1 MFRAIQRGGELGMTS
16 RLGSSF
22 RPKSKFTL
30 RSAETFSRKVW
41 RLTEKYQK
49 NSCLILGRQKLQL
62 GRSFSCAKQ
71 FSSWLEV
78 FKQLDFDNYAWND
91 VILSIKQLISWKQ
104 FYELIDARILVKLRV
119 LSFVCLFNLS
129 PLLMWKGVSWSG
141 WLQQDLLFSFLRY
154 DFKSDPRSY
163 WNPSRARLLL
173 TVNFSGT

>member
-1 MFRAIQRGGELGMTS
+1 MNLGWLADSDQVSGQSQSSLWEALKLSVGKYEDS
-16 RLGSSF
+16 RN
-22 RPKSKFTL
+22 
-30 RSAETFSRKVW
+30 
-41 RLTEKYQK
+41 QK

-71 FSSWLEV
+71 FVSWLEII
-78 FKQLDFDNYAWND
+78 NR
-91 VILSIKQLISWKQ
+91 LINWKQ